1 MKSGKGN
8 IMAKNDLNEGMLQL
22 AANTIRFLA
31 VDAIQKANSGHPGL
45 PMGAADYAA
54 VLWTRYLKFNPEDTD
69 WPNRD
74 RFVLSAGHGSML
86 LYALLHLA
94 GFDLTINDLK
104 QFRQLHSRTPG
115 HPEYGLTPGVETT
128 TGPLGQ
134 GFGNGVGM
142 AIAARMMAERFNTA
156 DFSPVTHRVF
166 GIVSDGDLMEGV
178 SSEAASLAGHLKLGN
193 LIYIYDDNHITIE
206 GKTGITFT
214 EDVGKR
220 FEAYGW
226 HIQKIDGHNFG
237 EIDQAL
243 QQAISLEDAPSLIIA
258 RTHIGFGSPHKQD
271 TSAVHGSPLGEEEV
285 RLTKEHFG
293 WPLEP
298 TFYVPEEVRIFFRN
312 RQFELK
318 ALYENWQAGFQ
329 DWKNAHSDLSNQ
341 WDAYFKRAL
350 PEALAEQLV
359 KSVKGTE
366 GATRALSGKVL
377 QTAAKLIPNLVGG
390 SADLEPST
398 KTGIKNTG
406 DIEPGTFSGRN
417 FHFGIREHGMGSILN
432 GISLYGSW
440 IPFGSTFLVFSDYMR
455 PTIRLAAL
463 MGIQVIYVFTHD
475 SIFVGEDGPTHQ
487 PVEHIA
493 ALRVIPN
500 LQVVRPADAE
510 ETALAWAFALQRK
523 NGPTALILTRQSVPA
538 ISRTQPLTFDRFSR
552 GGYIVSDAENGT
564 PDLVLVATGSELHL
578 AVEAKTRLKKDGL
591 NIRVVSMPA
600 DRRFVQQSKEYQE
613 SVLGDLQTKRVV
625 IEAGVSITWPEV
637 VGQSALVIGINRFG
651 ASAPAKELEDYFGFT
666 AEAVT
671 EKIRK
676 LLG

>member
-1 MKSGKGN
+1 
-8 IMAKNDLNEGMLQL
+8 MARNDLNEGMLQL
-22 AANTIRFLA
+22 TANTIRFLA

-45 PMGAADYAA
+45 PMGAADYAT
-54 VLWTRYLKFNPEDTD
+54 VLWTRYLNFNPENPN

-94 GFDLTINDLK
+94 GFDLTIEDLK

-142 AIAARMMAERFNTA
+142 AIAAKMMAARFNTS
-156 DFSPVTHRVF
+156 DFSPITHRVF

-206 GKTGITFT
+206 GKTGLTFT

-226 HIQKIDGHNFG
+226 HVQKINGHNFG

-243 QQAISLEDAPSLIIA
+243 QQAISFEDAPSLIIA
-258 RTHIGFGSPHKQD
+258 KTHIGFGSPHKQD
-271 TSAVHGSPLGEEEV
+271 TSAVHGAPLGEEEV

-298 TFYVPEEVRIFFRN
+298 TFYVPEEVRILFKN

-318 ALYENWQAGFQ
+318 SLYENWQAGFQ
-329 DWKNAHSDLSNQ
+329 DWRSNHSDLAVQ
-341 WDAYFKRAL
+341 WDTYFEKAISEGL
-350 PEALAEQLV
+350 SQQLV
-359 KSVKGTE
+359 ESVQGTE

-377 QTAAKLIPNLVGG
+377 QKAAELIPNLVGG

-398 KTGIKNTG
+398 KTGIKNAG
-406 DIEPGTFSGRN
+406 DIEPGAFGGRN

-500 LQVVRPADAE
+500 VQVVRPADAD

-523 NGPTALILTRQSVPA
+523 NGPTALILTRQGVPA
-538 ISRTQPLTFDRFSR
+538 VQRQEKLTFEQFSK

-578 AVEAKTRLKKDGL
+578 AVEAKARMEKDGL
-591 NIRVVSMPA
+591 KIRVVSMPA
-600 DRRFVQQSKEYQE
+600 DRQFLKQSKEYQE
-613 SVLGDLQTKRVV
+613 SILGHSQTKRVV
-625 IEAGVSITWPEV
+625 IEAGVSTTWPEV
-637 VGQSALVIGINRFG
+637 VGKTALIIGIDRFG
-651 ASAPAKELEDYFGFT
+651 ASASAKDLAEYFGLT

-671 EKIRK
+671 QKIQK
-676 LLG
+676 WMA

>member
-1 MKSGKGN
+1 ME
-8 IMAKNDLNEGMLQL
+8 MNDLNEGLLQL
-22 AANTIRFLA
+22 TANTIRFLA

-54 VLWTRYLKFNPEDTD
+54 VLWMRYLNFNPEDPH

-94 GFDLTINDLK
+94 GFDLTLEDLK

-142 AIAARMMAERFNTA
+142 AIAAKMMAARFNTP

-178 SSEAASLAGHLKLGN
+178 SSEAASLAGHLKLGH

-206 GKTGITFT
+206 GKTSLTFS

-226 HIQKIDGHNFG
+226 HIQKIDGHNVR

-243 QQAISLEDAPSLIIA
+243 QQAILFEDAPSLIIA
-258 RTHIGFGSPHKQD
+258 KTHIGFGSPNKQD

-298 TFYVPEEVRIFFRN
+298 TFYVPEDVRMVFKN
-312 RQFELK
+312 RRFELK
-318 ALYENWQAGFQ
+318 SHYENWQAGFQ
-329 DWKNAHSDLSNQ
+329 DWQQAHPDQARQ
-341 WDAYFKRAL
+341 WEAYFKKAV
-350 PEALAEQLV
+350 PEKLAEQLV
-359 KSVKGTE
+359 ESVKGTE

-377 QTAAKLIPNLVGG
+377 QKAAELLPNLVGG

-398 KTGIKNTG
+398 KTGIKNAG

-432 GISLYGSW
+432 GLSLYGSW

-455 PTIRLAAL
+455 PTIRLSAL

-510 ETALAWAFALQRK
+510 ETALTWAFALQRQD
-523 NGPTALILTRQSVPA
+523 GPTALILTRQGVPA
-538 ISRTQPLTFDRFSR
+538 ISRTQPVTFDQFSK
-552 GGYIVSDAENGT
+552 GGYIVSDAVNGT

-578 AVEAKTRLKKDGL
+578 AVEAKTRLENEGL
-591 NIRVVSMPA
+591 KIRVVSMPA
-600 DRRFVQQSKEYQE
+600 DRQFLQQPRDYQE
-613 SVLGDLQTKRVV
+613 SVLGEPQTKRVV
-625 IEAGVSITWPEV
+625 IEAGVSAIWPEI
-637 VGQSALVIGINRFG
+637 VGKSALMVGINRFG
-651 ASAPAKELEDYFGFT
+651 ASAPAKDLANYFGLT

-671 EKIRK
+671 EKIRTW
-676 LLG
+676 LG

>member
-1 MKSGKGN
+1 
-8 IMAKNDLNEGMLQL
+8 MAMNDLNEGMLQL
-22 AANTIRFLA
+22 TANTIRFLA
-31 VDAIQKANSGHPGL
+31 VDAIQKANSGHPGM

-54 VLWTRYLKFNPEDTD
+54 VLWTRYLNFNPEDTH

-94 GFDLTINDLK
+94 GFDLTIEDLK
-104 QFRQLHSRTPG
+104 RFRQLHSRTPG

-142 AIAARMMAERFNTA
+142 AIAAKMMAARFNTA

-193 LIYIYDDNHITIE
+193 LVYIYDDNHITIE
-206 GKTGITFT
+206 GKTGLTFS
-214 EDVGKR
+214 ENVGKR

-226 HIQKIDGHNFG
+226 HIQEIDGHNFR

-243 QQAISLEDAPSLIIA
+243 QNAISFEDAPSLIIA
-258 RTHIGFGSPHKQD
+258 RTHIGFGSPNKQD
-271 TSAVHGSPLGEEEV
+271 TPSVHGSPLGEEEV

-298 TFYVPEEVRIFFRN
+298 TFYVPEDVRIFFKN
-312 RQFELK
+312 CLFELK
-318 ALYENWQAGFQ
+318 SLYENWQAGFQ
-329 DWKNAHSDLSNQ
+329 DWRSAHSDLANQ
-341 WDAYFKRAL
+341 WDAYFKKTV
-350 PEALAEQLV
+350 PETLAEQLV
-359 KSVKGTE
+359 ESVRGAE

-377 QTAAKLIPNLVGG
+377 QKAAELIPNLVGG

-398 KTGIKNTG
+398 KTGIKNAG
-406 DIEPGTFSGRN
+406 DIEPGVFGGRN
-417 FHFGIREHGMGSILN
+417 FHFGIREHGMGSILS
-432 GISLYGSW
+432 GLSLYGSW

-455 PTIRLAAL
+455 PTIRLSAL

-510 ETALAWAFALQRK
+510 ETALAWTFALQRK
-523 NGPTALILTRQSVPA
+523 NGPTALILTRQGVPA
-538 ISRTQPLTFDRFSR
+538 IPRTQPLTFDRFSR
-552 GGYIVSDAENGT
+552 GGYVVSDAENGI

-578 AVEAKTRLKKDGL
+578 AVEAKARLENEGL
-591 NIRVVSMPA
+591 KIRVVSMPA
-600 DRRFVQQSKEYQE
+600 DRQFLQQPKDFQE
-613 SVLGDLQTKRVV
+613 SILGKPQTKRVV

-637 VGQSALVIGINRFG
+637 VGRSALIIGINRFG
-651 ASAPAKELEDYFGFT
+651 ASAPAKELADYFKLT

-671 EKIRK
+671 EKIRTW
-676 LLG
+676 LG

>member
-1 MKSGKGN
+1 ME
-8 IMAKNDLNEGMLQL
+8 KNELDEGMLRL
-22 AANTIRFLA
+22 TANTIRFLA

-45 PMGAADYAA
+45 PMGAADYAT
-54 VLWTRYLKFNPEDTD
+54 VLWTHYLKFNPKDPK

-74 RFVLSAGHGSML
+74 RFILSAGHGSML
-86 LYALLHLA
+86 LYALLHLS
-94 GFDLTINDLK
+94 GFDLSIEDLK
-104 QFRQLHSRTPG
+104 QFRQLHSHTPG

-142 AIAARMMAERFNTA
+142 AIAAKMMAARFNTS
-156 DFSPVTHRVF
+156 DFSPITHRVF

-206 GKTGITFT
+206 GKTGLTFT

-226 HIQKIDGHNFG
+226 HIQKIDGHNFN

-243 QQAISLEDAPSLIIA
+243 QQAVSFEDAPSLIIA
-258 RTHIGFGSPHKQD
+258 KTHIGFGSPHKQD

-285 RLTKEHFG
+285 RLTKEHFA

-298 TFYVPEEVRIFFRN
+298 TFYVPEEVRLLFKN
-312 RQFELK
+312 RQSELRSF
-318 ALYENWQAGFQ
+318 YENWQAGFQ
-329 DWKNAHSDLSNQ
+329 NWRNDHSSLAVQ
-341 WDAYFKRAL
+341 WDTYFKKAI
-350 PEALAEQLV
+350 PEGISEHLIE
-359 KSVKGTE
+359 SVSGAE
-366 GATRALSGKVL
+366 GATRALSGKVI
-377 QTAAKLIPNLVGG
+377 QKAAELIPNMVGG

-398 KTGIKNTG
+398 KTAIKDAG
-406 DIEPGTFSGRN
+406 DIEPGAFEGRN

-455 PTIRLAAL
+455 PAIRLAAL

-500 LQVVRPADAE
+500 VQVVRPADAE
-510 ETALAWAFALQRK
+510 ETAFAWAFALQIK
-523 NGPTALILTRQSVPA
+523 TGPTALILTRQSVPA
-538 ISRTQPLTFDRFSR
+538 IERQEKLTFDEFSK
-552 GGYIVSDAENGT
+552 GAYIVSDAENGT

-578 AVEAKTRLKKDGL
+578 AVEAKARMEKDGTTV
-591 NIRVVSMPA
+591 RVVSMPA
-600 DRRFVQQSKEYQE
+600 YRQFLQQPRKYQE
-613 SVLGDLQTKRVV
+613 SILGNPKTKRVV
-625 IEAGVSITWPEV
+625 IEAGVSVTWPEI
-637 VGQSALVIGINRFG
+637 VGQSALIIGVNRFG
-651 ASAPAKELEDYFGFT
+651 ASAPAKDLSEYFGLT
-666 AEAVT
+666 AKAIA
-671 EKIRK
+671 EKIREWLDK
-676 LLG
+676 GGTD